1 MAKKTL
7 LQLTQDVL
15 NDISSDEVNSINDTP
30 DANQVALIIKNVYLE
45 MIAHRNWPHLRK
57 LIQLQASGNVSL
69 PTHMTVQDEIKEL
82 IFVNYNCAKV
92 EDGDKRIFQP
102 MKWKEQD
109 DFLRL
114 LNSRDNTQSNVID
127 VVDPSSGITLA
138 IRNDLPPTY
147 FTSFDDKTLVFDSF
161 DSEIDDTLQQSK
173 IQAMAF
179 VNPSW
184 THSDSFIPDLPEEAF
199 PALLSEAT
207 SVASLRLNQA
217 ADQKAEQSSQRQQ
230 AWLARKSWRVN
241 GGIRYPNYGR
251 KSAYKKDP
259 TFRRD
264 N

>member
-1 MAKKTL
+1 MTKKTL

-30 DANQVALIIKNVYLE
+30 DSVQVATIIKNVYLE

-57 LIQLQASGNVSL
+57 LIQLQASGDSTL

-82 IFVNYNCAKV
+82 SFINYNCARV
-92 EDGDKRIFQP
+92 EDGYKRLFQP

-109 DFLRL
+109 DFLRY

-127 VVDPSSGITLA
+127 VMDPSSGITLS
-138 IRNDLPPTY
+138 IRNDLPPAC
-147 FTSFDDKTLVFDSF
+147 FTSFDDKTLVFDSY
-161 DSEIDDTLQQSK
+161 DSAVEDTLQQSK

-179 VNPSW
+179 VNPTW
-184 THSDSFIPDLPEEAF
+184 VHSDTAVPDLPEEAF
-199 PALLSEAT
+199 PALLSEAI

-230 AWLARKSWRVN
+230 AWLARKVWRVN
-241 GGIRYPNYGR
+241 GGVRYPNYGR
-251 KSAYKKDP
+251 KAGYRKDP
-259 TFRRD
+259 TFKRD